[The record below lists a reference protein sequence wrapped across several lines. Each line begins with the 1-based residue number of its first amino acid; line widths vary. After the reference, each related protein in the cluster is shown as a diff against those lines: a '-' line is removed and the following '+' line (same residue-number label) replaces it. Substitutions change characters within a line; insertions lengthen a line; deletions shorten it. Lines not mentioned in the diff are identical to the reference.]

1 MSKWLRRSSFPR
13 RLRLSFRIGLVLL
26 ALYACGGCSPSAT
39 PPSTS
44 NTAAVQPSET
54 ADQTVIAVTPEV
66 ASSEQP
72 AVHLNQAPSAVP
84 TWPRW
89 LGPDGNGISRESNW
103 TSQWPE
109 DGPKIAW
116 QAQIGIG
123 FSAVS
128 VADGRLFTMG
138 YRDGNDVVFCFDAAS
153 GEQKW
158 EHSYPCELVDNLHE
172 GGPGATPTV
181 AGDVVYTLSREGHLH
196 CLSVETGEVKWL
208 KQFKDEIGATQPEW
222 GFTSSPLLSGE
233 VVVVDVGYVVA
244 VNRTSGEIVWKSE
257 KHRAGYGTAVEFEN
271 AGRRLLAVFNNDGLL
286 ILSADNGRQIAFH
299 PFESQF
305 ATTSTTPIVAEDTFF
320 VSVGYNGGSL
330 LLKLDGDKL
339 QEIYSTKEMANHFNN
354 CVLYNGHL
362 YGFDGNAHVSSQVR
376 LVCMEHMTG
385 TVKWHQRGFGCA
397 SLMIAGDKLIV
408 LSEEGI
414 LSIAPVSATGFNEMA
429 RAQVLDGRCWTMPV
443 LVNGYIYCRNAEG
456 DLVCLDVRT

>member
-1 MSKWLRRSSFPR
+1 MSSRWRRFPVP
-13 RLRLSFRIGLVLL
+13 RLQRWRLRIGLVPVVIG
-26 ALYACGGCSPSAT
+26 ACFGCSSSQTPPFTAT
-39 PPSTS
+39 PV
-44 NTAAVQPSET
+44 AVQPADL

-66 ASSEQP
+66 AGAEQP
-72 AVHLNQAPSAVP
+72 AAQQNKARNPIP

-89 LGPDGNGISRESNW
+89 LGPDGNGRSRETEW

-109 DGPKIAW
+109 EGPKVAW
-116 QAQIGIG
+116 QAEIGIG
-123 FSAVS
+123 FSTVS

-138 YRDGNDVVFCFDAAS
+138 YRDGKDVVYCFDAAT
-153 GEQKW
+153 GEKKW

-172 GGPGATPTV
+172 GGPGATPTI

-208 KQFKDEIGATQPEW
+208 RRFKDDIDATQPDW

-257 KHRAGYGTAVEFEN
+257 KHRAGYGTAVEFQN

-286 ILSADNGRQIAFH
+286 ILSADNGRQIAMH

-305 ATTSTTPIVAEDTFF
+305 ATTSTTPIVAEDTLF

-339 QEIYSTKEMANHFNN
+339 QEVYSTKEMANHFNN
-354 CVLYNGHL
+354 CVLYDGHL

-385 TVKWHQRGFGCA
+385 KVKWHQRGFGCA

-414 LSIAPVSATGFNEMA
+414 LSISPVSATGFNEIA
-429 RAQVLDGRCWTMPV
+429 RAKVLDGRCWTMPV
-443 LVNGYIYCRNAEG
+443 LVNGYIYCRNAAG
-456 DLVCLDVRT
+456 DLICLDVRK